1 MQKATL
7 GGGERE
13 RGRRETLEWRTDDG
27 MEEMESVRRDDVK
40 EPF

>member
-7 GGGERE
+7 GGGESERE

-27 MEEMESVRRDDVK
+27 MEEMESVRR